1 MLLFSLLVAF
11 ASVASAVRVPA
22 KRVVHEA
29 RRSLPAGWSP
39 VRRAEPDTILPL
51 SIGLV
56 QSNLENL
63 DAYLMD
69 VAHPDSPNYSKHWT
83 PTEVANVFR
92 PSAESVDAVRT
103 WLVEDG
109 WINAERIRLGHN
121 GGWVMANVTVE
132 EAEHLLG
139 TEYYVYEH
147 AEDRKEHLACHG
159 KYHLPEH
166 VSKHVD
172 LITPTLHFDVKIR
185 RHGSADTSVAKQLG
199 SVGFGASPKMGG
211 PVHVSPPH
219 LRSRLPLS
227 RTPSRRASSWTSN
240 TATR

>member
-83 PTEVANVFR
+83 PEEVATAFR
-92 PSAESVDAVRT
+92 PSAESYDAVRE

-109 WINAERIRLGHN
+109 SIDAGRIALSKSGN
-121 GGWVMANVTVE
+121 WVMANVTVA
-132 EAEHLLG
+132 EAERLLG
-139 TEYYVYEH
+139 TQYFVYEH
-147 AEDRKEHLACHG
+147 AEDGREHVACHG
-159 KYHLPEH
+159 AYHLPET

-172 LITPTLHFDVKIR
+172 LITPTLHFDVKVR
-185 RHGSADTSVAKQLG
+185 RHGSSDKMSAAKNVG
-199 SVGFGASPKMGG
+199 SVGFGAAPKIDG
-211 PVHVSPPH
+211 VLHVS
-219 LRSRLPLS
+219 SAQYPLGYV
-227 RTPSRRASSWTSN
+227 
-240 TATR
+240 